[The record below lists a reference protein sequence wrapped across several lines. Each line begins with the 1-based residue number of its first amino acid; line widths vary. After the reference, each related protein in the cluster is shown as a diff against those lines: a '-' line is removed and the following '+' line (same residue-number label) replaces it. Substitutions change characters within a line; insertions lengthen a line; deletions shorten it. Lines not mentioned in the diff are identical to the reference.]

1 MSRAYD
7 ACIDFG
13 QSAAEAAEV
22 YGVPLQELLRRL
34 EQHEPSIVVTT
45 TTLNTQ
51 QQQVQRNLEIALED
65 EIELCTNCIRGKQTY
80 SRETLKDAIENFG
93 TAVKVTADKHNIPV
107 ESLYFH
113 LKKIPTY
120 IQKKQLKK
128 ELKAQNKSMKGKTK
142 KKNAQSGPSNMS
154 ETHTH
159 N

>member
-34 EQHEPSIVVTT
+34 EQQEPSIVVTT

-80 SRETLKDAIENFG
+80 SRETLKIALKDAIENFG

-113 LKKIPTY
+113 LKKTPTY

-128 ELKAQNKSMKGKTK
+128 ELKAENKSMKGKTK
-142 KKNAQSGPSNMS
+142 KKNVQSGPSN
-154 ETHTH
+154 
-159 N
+159 